1 MANIASAKKRARQA
15 ERRRAHNMA
24 LRSMMRTAIK
34 KVRLAIARG
43 DKDTAQQAFREAMSV
58 IDKVASKGVIHKAA
72 AARYKSRL
80 NARLKALVRSVSSGA
95 ASPAAS

>member
-15 ERRRAHNMA
+15 ERRRARNMA
-24 LRSMMRTAIK
+24 LRSMLRTAIK

-43 DKDTAQQAFREAMSV
+43 DKDAAQQAFREAMSV

-72 AARYKSRL
+72 AARHKSRL
-80 NARLKALVRSVSSGA
+80 NARLKALVQSASSG